1 MGYLTDV
8 QYGQG
13 QIGSVEDVY
22 NNLEN
27 STSSSEEDQNR
38 VLDYILVL
46 DWMVPI
52 FRSVTSKITFAY
64 TIHSKLISLVYG
76 TTWVG
81 ETYYREDASRA
92 EELRKSTDVVGDIA
106 RRGSLAL
113 VLFSFISFT
122 GSILLPWVVES
133 PTDDDD
139 DDTSTSSKRLPRG
152 VAKTVGLLQRYRPD
166 ITTAWGLSQM
176 GFGLTMILA
185 PLARSFEFATTLIAL
200 CG

>member
-1 MGYLTDV
+1 MCWITFWCW
-8 QYGQG
+8 
-13 QIGSVEDVY
+13 IGSFPESC
-22 NNLEN
+22 LCWA
-27 STSSSEEDQNR
+27 STDDAGSYR
-38 VLDYILVL
+38 
-46 DWMVPI
+46 MVSI
-52 FRSVTSKITFAY
+52 FRSVTFIMTFSF
-64 TIHSKLISLVYG
+64 ILFIPKLISSVYG

-81 ETYYREDASRA
+81 ETYYREDANRA

-113 VLFSFISFT
+113 VLFSFISFA

-139 DDTSTSSKRLPRG
+139 DDTSTSNKRLPAG

-166 ITTAWGLSQM
+166 ITTAWGLSQL

-200 CG
+200 CGL